1 MQKRSTPESRD
12 PHRRGARRQ
21 SQPCRRNARERLA
34 PDVTP
39 PDLPRAHSALDRA
52 IERIYRRG
60 RFTSERERIETLAT
74 GVVRD
79 TRYTRFAAGSQT
91 IR

>member
-1 MQKRSTPESRD
+1 MANKTRCSES
-12 PHRRGARRQ
+12 
-21 SQPCRRNARERLA
+21 
-34 PDVTP
+34 
-39 PDLPRAHSALDRA
+39 SALDRA
-52 IERIYRRG
+52 IERIYRRA
-60 RFTSERERIETLAT
+60 RFASERERIETLAT